1 MAILCFNE
9 TVTSSEDYPL
19 ELFVCS
25 KCLEFAEEWEDI
37 MDQIYMKKAIALA
50 KLGVGNTNPNPM
62 VGALIIKDGKIIA
75 EGYHAYYGG
84 PHAEVNAFKNATA
97 SVEGATMY
105 VTLEPC
111 SHYGKTPPCANL
123 IVEKGISKVVVGM
136 MDPNPEVS
144 GRGIALLEE
153 NNIEVV
159 VLDMGKE
166 LLKLNEIFL
175 KYIKTKKPFCILK
188 TAMTLDGKIAT
199 KTGDSKWITNETSR
213 KQVHQ
218 LRHQVMGI
226 MVGVGTVIADDP
238 SLTTRLEGNQ
248 VGLDPVRIIL
258 DTRGRIPLDAKVL
271 TQASDAITIVATTH
285 LMPDATKKTIEATGN
300 RVVVLPLKDH
310 HVDMASLIE
319 LLGEQGMDSILIE
332 GGATLNYSAL
342 EAGIVDKVITYV
354 APKIFGG
361 DLAKSPVGGEGIS
374 QVKEAIL
381 LEGLVTTICEGDI
394 VIEGYIKKEGL

>member
-1 MAILCFNE
+1 
-9 TVTSSEDYPL
+9 
-19 ELFVCS
+19 
-25 KCLEFAEEWEDI
+25 
-37 MDQIYMKKAIALA
+37 MDQVYMKKAIALA
-50 KLGVGNTNPNPM
+50 KRGVGRTNPNPM
-62 VGALIIKDGKIIA
+62 VGAVIVKEGQIIA

-97 SVEGATMY
+97 SVVGATMY

-123 IVEKGISKVVVGM
+123 IVEKGIGKVVVGM

-144 GRGIALLEE
+144 GRGIALLKE

-159 VLDMGKE
+159 VLDMGDE

-175 KYIKTKKPFCILK
+175 KYIKSKKPFCILK
-188 TAMTLDGKIAT
+188 TAMTIDGKIAT
-199 KTGDSKWITNETSR
+199 KTGESKWITNEASR

-238 SLTTRLEGNQ
+238 SLTTRLEDGRD
-248 VGLDPVRIIL
+248 GIDPIRIIL

-271 TQASDAITIVATTH
+271 TQVSEAITIVATTD
-285 LMPDATKKTIEATGN
+285 LMPEVTKKAIEATGN
-300 RVVVLPLKDH
+300 QVMVLPIKEH
-310 HVDMASLIE
+310 QVDMIALIE
-319 LLGEQGMDSILIE
+319 VLGEQGIDSILIE

-342 EAGIVDKVITYV
+342 QAGVVDKVIAYV

-361 DLAKSPVGGEGIS
+361 DLAKTPVGGIGIS
-374 QVKEAIL
+374 KVKEAIL
-381 LEGLVTTICEGDI
+381 LEDLTTTICEGDI

>member
-1 MAILCFNE
+1 M
-9 TVTSSEDYPL
+9 DY
-19 ELFVCS
+19 
-25 KCLEFAEEWEDI
+25 K
-37 MDQIYMKKAIALA
+37 YMKIAIELA
-50 KLGVGNTNPNPM
+50 KLGVGRTNPNPM
-62 VGALIIKDGKIIA
+62 VGAVIVKEGEIISQ
-75 EGYHAYYGG
+75 GYHEYYGG
-84 PHAEVNAFKNATA
+84 PHAEVNAFRNATTSA
-97 SVEGATMY
+97 QGATMY

-144 GRGIALLEE
+144 GRGIALLEK

-159 VLDMGKE
+159 VLDMGEE

-238 SLTTRLEGNQ
+238 SLTTRLEDNQ
-248 VGLDPVRIIL
+248 DGLDPVRIIL
-258 DTRGRIPLDAKVL
+258 DTRGRIPLDTKVL
-271 TQASDAITIVATTH
+271 MQKSEAITIVATTH
-285 LMPDATKKTIEATGN
+285 LMPEATKKAIEATGN
-300 RVVVLPLKDH
+300 QVMVLPLKDNQ
-310 HVDMASLIE
+310 VDMTALIE
-319 LLGEQGMDSILIE
+319 VLGEQGLDSILIE

-342 EAGIVDKVITYV
+342 EAGIVDKVIAYV

-361 DLAKSPVGGEGIS
+361 DLAKTPVGGEGIS
-374 QVKEAIL
+374 HVKDAIL
-381 LEGLVTTICEGDI
+381 LEGLTTTNCDGDI
-394 VIEGYIKKEGL
+394 VIEGYIKKEAS

>member
-1 MAILCFNE
+1 
-9 TVTSSEDYPL
+9 
-19 ELFVCS
+19 
-25 KCLEFAEEWEDI
+25 
-37 MDQIYMKKAIALA
+37 MDQVYMKKAIALA

-62 VGALIIKDGKIIA
+62 VGALIIKDGKIIS

-159 VLDMGKE
+159 VLDMGDE

-248 VGLDPVRIIL
+248 VGLDPIRIIL

-285 LMPDATKKTIEATGN
+285 LMPDATKRAIEATGN

-310 HVDMASLIE
+310 QVDLASLIE

>member
-1 MAILCFNE
+1 
-9 TVTSSEDYPL
+9 
-19 ELFVCS
+19 
-25 KCLEFAEEWEDI
+25 
-37 MDQIYMKKAIALA
+37 MDQVYMKKAIALA
-50 KLGVGNTNPNPM
+50 KQGVGRTNPNPM
-62 VGALIIKDGKIIA
+62 VGALIVKEEQIIA

-84 PHAEVNAFKNATA
+84 PHAEVNAFENATT

-123 IVEKGISKVVVGM
+123 IVEKGISKVVIGM

-144 GRGIALLEE
+144 GRGIALLEK

-159 VLDMGKE
+159 ILDMGEE

-199 KTGDSKWITNETSR
+199 KTGDSKWITNEASR

-238 SLTTRLEGNQ
+238 SLTTRLEDQ
-248 VGLDPVRIIL
+248 VGRDPVRIIL

-271 TQASDAITIVATTH
+271 IQKSEAITIVATTH
-285 LMPDATKKTIEATGN
+285 FMSEATKKAIEATGN
-300 RVVVLPLKDH
+300 QVMVLPSKDNQ
-310 HVDMASLIE
+310 VDMTALIE
-319 LLGEQGMDSILIE
+319 ALGEQGMDSILIE

-342 EAGIVDKVITYV
+342 KAGVVDKVITYI

-361 DLAKSPVGGEGIS
+361 ELAKTPVGGLGIS
-374 QVKEAIL
+374 QVKEAVL
-381 LEGLVTTICEGDI
+381 LDGLTTSICDGDI
-394 VIEGYIKKEGL
+394 VIEGYIKKERL